1 MWLTFLLLSV
11 SCCLLP
17 VIVSV
22 VINSV
27 KSTKTGKFN
36 LFNLLFAGVYAASF
50 FMFIP
55 THMNAGDV
63 SILEKTQAVL
73 LSLFNAM
80 QVFAFGCDFG
90 NVADSMLYCPEQVAI
105 VYQVWV
111 SLIFVIAPIFTFG
124 FVLSLFKNVSAY
136 LRYIGSYYKDVY
148 VFSEMNDQAFALA
161 SDIKAKNKKAQI
173 IFTNVFEGNEEG
185 LYEQARSLGVIC
197 FQKDI
202 LAVNFQKHSK
212 NKSIWLFAIGIDETE
227 NLNQALQ
234 LIETYK
240 NRDLTHLYIF
250 STKIESEL
258 LLTTVDKGKIKVRRV
273 NAVRSLINRT
283 LYEHGDVIFDSTRKD
298 ADGNKR
304 ISAVVVGLGNHGTE
318 MVKALAWYGQMD
330 GYRLEINAFDKDPLA
345 KEKFAAQAPELISPD
360 YNGVDVEGEAQYQIS
375 IHSDVDVQTISF
387 AEKISRINATYVF
400 VALGEDDVN
409 IRTAVDLRMYF
420 ERMKLHPV
428 IQAVVYNTQQK
439 TALEGVK
446 NYRGQAYDLAFVGDI
461 ASFYTED
468 VIIDSELEDD
478 ALKRHLK
485 WGNEEE
491 FWTYEYN
498 YRSSMA
504 SAIHKKARVKCAIP
518 GATKTEEELT
528 EEERNII
535 EVLEHRRW
543 NAYMR
548 SEGYVYSGSKEKSSR
563 NDLAKMHHDLVDFSE
578 LSEEDKRKD
587 SKVGTD

>member
-1 MWLTFLLLSV
+1 MWLTFLTLSV
-11 SCCLLP
+11 FCLAFSTVLP
-17 VIVSV
+17 L
-22 VINSV
+22 VINGIRG
-27 KSTKTGKFN
+27 TKTKKLKVFN
-36 LFNLLFAGVYAASF
+36 FLFAGVFA
-50 FMFIP
+50 
-55 THMNAGDV
+55 
-63 SILEKTQAVL
+63 AVL
-73 LSLFNAM
+73 FVFVPAHVTTAEASVLGSIRAACLSVFNAL
-80 QVFAFGCDFG
+80 QVFALGCDFT
-90 NVADSMLYCPEQVAI
+90 VVTDSMENCPPWLDLI
-105 VYQVWV
+105 YQVWV
-111 SLIFVIAPIFTFG
+111 AILYVLAPILTFG
-124 FVLSLFKNVSAY
+124 AVLSLFKNVSAY
-136 LRYIGSYYKDVY
+136 LRYIGSYFKDIY
-148 VFSEMNDQAFALA
+148 VFSEMNEQAFALA
-161 SDIKAKNKKAQI
+161 SDIKTKNKKAQL
-173 IFTNVFEGNEEG
+173 IFTNVFEDNEESV
-185 LYEQARSLGVIC
+185 YEQARSLDAIC
-197 FQKDI
+197 FKKDI

-212 NKSIWLFAIGIDETE
+212 NKSIWFFAIGNDETE

-234 LIETYK
+234 LIENYK

-258 LLTTVDKGKIKVRRV
+258 LLTSVDKGKIKVRRV

-283 LYEHGDVIFDSTRKD
+283 LYEHGDVIFDSARKE

-409 IRTAVDLRMYF
+409 IRTAVALRMYF
-420 ERMKLHPV
+420 ERMKIHPV

-485 WGNEEE
+485 WGDEEE

-518 GATKTEEELT
+518 GATKTEAELT